1 MNVRYSALPIHEA
14 VQPLALSIIPAP
26 GRGAMSALK
35 HGGYIRSPSALV
47 LRSRKVARLVRRMR
61 AAMPWLEDA
70 DVPACR
76 SWAELEIIGASL
88 FTGIMK
94 AGATIGSKKDGDV
107 GARRLVED
115 HRKNQLAKLAL
126 ERELGMTPL
135 ARSTLKVNRDNSALD
150 LAAQCATIGDEA
162 DDTAPLKSPEAVS
175 ASSRNI
181 PERKGDG
188 R

>member
-1 MNVRYSALPIHEA
+1 
-14 VQPLALSIIPAP
+14 
-26 GRGAMSALK
+26 MSPLK
-35 HGGYIRSPSALV
+35 HGGYVRSPSALV

-76 SWAELEIIGASL
+76 SWAELEIIGAAL

-94 AGATIGSKKDGDV
+94 EGATIGPNKDGDV

-115 HRKNQLAKLAL
+115 HRKNQLAKIAL

-150 LAAQCATIGDEA
+150 FAAQCAAIRDET
-162 DDTAPLKSPEAVS
+162 DDTDSLKRPEALSTPSEKVS
-175 ASSRNI
+175 
-181 PERKGDG
+181 ERKGG
-188 R
+188 SR

>member
-1 MNVRYSALPIHEA
+1 
-14 VQPLALSIIPAP
+14 
-26 GRGAMSALK
+26 
-35 HGGYIRSPSALV
+35 
-47 LRSRKVARLVRRMR
+47 MR

-94 AGATIGSKKDGDV
+94 EGATIGSKKDADV

-150 LAAQCATIGDEA
+150 LAAQCAAIGDEA
-162 DDTAPLKSPEAVS
+162 DGATSSKRPEAVS
-175 ASSRNI
+175 TSSREI
-181 PERKGDG
+181 PERRSDG